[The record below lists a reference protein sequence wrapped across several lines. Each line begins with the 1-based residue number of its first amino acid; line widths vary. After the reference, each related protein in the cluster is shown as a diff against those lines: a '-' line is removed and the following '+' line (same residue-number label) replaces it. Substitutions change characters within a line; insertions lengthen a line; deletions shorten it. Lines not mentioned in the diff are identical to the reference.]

1 MAGKFKP
8 TDAETSAIEQW
19 RYIVE
24 KRGKQLDPNDEL
36 GWYSMSIGFFEAK
49 LVDIRPR
56 RTIELAVYVRSSQ
69 SCFRPTSQLKE
80 SAMSSMR
87 TALLSNP
94 VIAAEIKKLDER
106 KRLSAKSE
114 ENLRYHR
121 DVAIAKLLKARKQ
134 HRGGRKELSA
144 KVALTV
150 ELLASKKAA

>member
-1 MAGKFKP
+1 
-8 TDAETSAIEQW
+8 
-19 RYIVE
+19 
-24 KRGKQLDPNDEL
+24 
-36 GWYSMSIGFFEAK
+36 
-49 LVDIRPR
+49 
-56 RTIELAVYVRSSQ
+56 
-69 SCFRPTSQLKE
+69 
-80 SAMSSMR
+80 MSSMR
-87 TALLSNP
+87 AALLSNP